1 VVYIQ
6 ESYIFLDLTLR
17 TGSPHFSC
25 GLHYLRHAFF
35 HTCFVATNLV
45 IEHTNQPGIAMMC
58 LIDPVEC
65 SLGSASAAAV
75 VYDGSLIENDESWD
89 RGILEHPVLDRK
101 HLTRKADS

>member
-1 VVYIQ
+1 
-6 ESYIFLDLTLR
+6 
-17 TGSPHFSC
+17 
-25 GLHYLRHAFF
+25 
-35 HTCFVATNLV
+35 
-45 IEHTNQPGIAMMC
+45 MMC